1 MKCFKINGT
10 RSSNTNNSIIV
21 ISCFSNINCHIFIS
35 QNLSK
40 NPAGFN
46 QAVETVLEEESL
58 IDVVL
63 ILNDNAQDGCL
74 MCGVGNN
81 KYSLAKNVYVGR

>member
-1 MKCFKINGT
+1 M
-10 RSSNTNNSIIV
+10 
-21 ISCFSNINCHIFIS
+21 
-35 QNLSK
+35 
-40 NPAGFN
+40 
-46 QAVETVLEEESL
+46 ETVLEEESL